1 VASPPVRHPCFM
13 GVDMAT
19 YKQLIAHKLDIEGIR
34 QRIGADSLDYLSLA
48 GLETAVHEAI
58 GRNTGHCAACFSGNY
73 PINIPDWLFE
83 EDRDKVMFE
92 GMWGD

>member
-1 VASPPVRHPCFM
+1 
-13 GVDMAT
+13 VDMAT

-48 GLETAVHEAI
+48 GLETAVRDAI
-58 GRNTGHCAACFSGNY
+58 GQETGHCNACFSGKY

-83 EDRDKVMFE
+83 EERDKVMFE
-92 GMWGD
+92 GMWG